1 MNDET
6 RDPRSYSLSVK
17 SPRLGPDGY
26 ILWSERL
33 DTYLELINTRLAKK
47 SISILEI
54 GVLRASLTL
63 TLFEKLSMK
72 IERYVGVDPYIGD
85 ESDPYFA
92 AYWKK
97 DKKIAEKTFDD
108 TAKIFKDRGAE
119 LVRATSL
126 EYFDSTREQFD
137 LVIID
142 GDHRAEPALKDLRA
156 GWKLVKPNG
165 LILLDDF
172 GNPDHPGV
180 TTAGLA
186 FDKEVAADAAECGCA
201 FTFFQKAGTRL
212 FAFPLGI
219 AWWRS
224 NGRTS

>member
-1 MNDET
+1 MNDNT
-6 RDPRSYSLSVK
+6 RDPRSYSLSVN
-17 SPRLGPDGY
+17 SPKVGPDGY
-26 ILWSERL
+26 IPYTERNE
-33 DTYLELINTRLAKK
+33 TYADLINALLPGE

-54 GVLRASLTL
+54 GVFRADLTQ
-63 TLFEKLSMK
+63 TLFERLSMR

-85 ESDPYFA
+85 ESDPYFVG
-92 AYWKK
+92 YWKK
-97 DKKIAEKTFDD
+97 DKSIAEQTFNS
-108 TAKIFKDRGAE
+108 TAKIFQNRGAE
-119 LVRATSL
+119 LVRATSAD
-126 EYFDSTREQFD
+126 YFESSREQFD

-180 TTAGLA
+180 TTAGLR
-186 FDKEVAADAAECGCA
+186 FDNELGTDVAECGCA
-201 FTFFQKAGTRL
+201 YTFFQKAGKRL

-219 AWWRS
+219 AWWRCS
-224 NGRTS
+224 GYTE